1 MLGPYYRFQITSL
14 LSITSRFTGIWLSV
28 VTAPLAIAWLLALAA
43 GTQSFVYVQAF
54 LGTWAGQ
61 LLALFSL
68 FSLWFHLLNG
78 IRHLVWDTGR
88 GFEKSQIW
96 ASGYLVI
103 AATLVLTA
111 ASFWVAL

>member
-14 LSITSRFTGIWLSV
+14 LSITSRITGIWLAV
-28 VTAPLAIAWLLALAA
+28 VTAPLAIIWLLALAA
-43 GTQSFVYVQAF
+43 GAQSFVYVQAF
-54 LGTWAGQ
+54 LGSLPGQ
-61 LLALFSL
+61 LLALVSL
-68 FSLWFHLLNG
+68 FSLWYHLLNG

-103 AATLVLTA
+103 AATVVLGA
-111 ASFWVAL
+111 LSFWVAL